1 MTITE
6 NKDALFD
13 IVKEADE
20 KLTRLLIALANEYNN
35 AKESYSKEELKF
47 FNNRRKV
54 FFDSGKK
61 GSSVEDAHSRIR
73 RNYHNGL

>member
-35 AKESYSKEELKF
+35 AGESYSKEELEF
-47 FNNRRKV
+47 FNNRRKA

-61 GSSVEDAHSRIR
+61 GSSVEDAHNRIR
-73 RNYHNGL
+73 RNYQNGL

>member
-35 AKESYSKEELKF
+35 AEENYSKEELEF
-47 FNNRRKV
+47 FKNRRKV

-61 GSSVEDAHSRIR
+61 GSSVEDAHNRIR